1 MACIDSVTG
10 VVPWKWRIAKT
21 YTKKEDCERECDG
34 VTGACTYNGA
44 CKEVLACQC
53 YQDSREWLF
62 MGAGT
67 KCNPLP

>member
-10 VVPWKWRIAKT
+10 VVPWKWRLAKV
-21 YTKKEDCERECDG
+21 YANKDDCEGECDG
-34 VTGACTYNGA
+34 VTGACMYNGA
-44 CKEVLACQC
+44 CKEVLACKC
-53 YQDSREWLF
+53 HDGSREWVF